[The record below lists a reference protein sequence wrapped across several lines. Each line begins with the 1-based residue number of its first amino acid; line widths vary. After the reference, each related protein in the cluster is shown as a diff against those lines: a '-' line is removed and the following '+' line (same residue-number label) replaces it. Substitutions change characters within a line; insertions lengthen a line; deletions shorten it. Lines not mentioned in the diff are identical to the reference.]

1 MENLLHPA
9 LIWFIIGVAMLI
21 LESMMPGLVIM
32 FFGIGAWVVAIL
44 ALLVDISLNAQLG
57 IFIVASLVSLV
68 LFRKMFT
75 KIFSGH
81 KENEQNPGTDLD
93 EFVGAKA
100 VVKETVSPVKSGKV
114 ELNGTLWNA
123 EADEEIQA
131 GATVKVVHKNN
142 LTLKV
147 KKL

>member
-9 LIWFIIGVAMLI
+9 LIWFIIGVAMFI

-32 FFGIGAWVVAIL
+32 FFGIGAWVVVIL
-44 ALLVDISLNAQLG
+44 ALVLDISLNAQLG
-57 IFIVASLVSLV
+57 IFIVASMVSLV
-68 LFRKMFT
+68 LFRKLFT

-81 KENEQNPGTDLD
+81 KENKQNPGMDFD
-93 EFVGAKA
+93 QFVGAKA
-100 VVKETVSPVKSGKV
+100 VVKETVSPVKNGKI
-114 ELNGTLWNA
+114 ELNGTLWSA
-123 EADEEIQA
+123 VADEEIQT
-131 GATVKVVHKNN
+131 GAAVKVVHKNN